1 MDIQKEINDGKAIV
15 YLEGEIDFT
24 NSQDF
29 KNELLKIYDQNI
41 KDVEID
47 FGKLESID
55 SSGLGKILL
64 FNKKLEEIN
73 GELKIKNVKSEYI
86 REMFEMIQL
95 NKVIK
100 IID

>member
-1 MDIQKEINDGKAIV
+1 MDIKKEINDGKAIV

-47 FGKLESID
+47 FGRLESID

-64 FNKKLEEIN
+64 FNKKLEEID

>member
-47 FGKLESID
+47 FGRLESID

>member
-1 MDIQKEINDGKAIV
+1 MNIKKEINDEKAII

-24 NSQDF
+24 NSQEF
-29 KNELLKIYDQNI
+29 KKELLELYNQNI
-41 KDVEID
+41 TEVEID

-55 SSGLGKILL
+55 SSGLGKLLL

-73 GELKIKNVKSEYI
+73 GELTIKNVKSDYI

-95 NKVIK
+95 EKVIK
-100 IID
+100 IED